1 MEKIILYST
10 DCPKCKVLTK
20 KLEENGIEY
29 DIEKSV
35 DKMIALD
42 ITEVPM
48 LLVNGTLMSF
58 RDACIWVGGR

>member
-1 MEKIILYST
+1 MEKIVLYST
-10 DCPKCKVLTK
+10 DCPKCKVLVK
-20 KLEENGIEY
+20 KLEEKGIEY
-29 DIEKSV
+29 DTEKSV

-58 RDACIWVGGR
+58 RDACLWVGRQ

>member
-20 KLEENGIEY
+20 KLEEKGIEY

-58 RDACIWVGGR
+58 RDACIWVGGQ